1 MLGGGALSWDHL
13 SPFPPLGSDLEVP
26 GSREGGFLG
35 SSLRGSGGFFLDDG
49 VLLPSSGF
57 GTRWQKLKSRSTC
70 WVGSTAPHP
79 TPSSVQMSPG
89 DPGIQASTNGTA
101 DLRKLE
107 ERHVRVTGCAEV
119 PSESGI
125 GLELRWWTQWQW
137 TRAGARTGSF
147 PDPTVLGGWDTA
159 PSSGPHLGPLV

>member
-57 GTRWQKLKSRSTC
+57 GTRWQKSKSRSTC
-70 WVGSTAPHP
+70 WVGSTP
-79 TPSSVQMSPG
+79 TPPPAVFRCPQVTRESRLLQ
-89 DPGIQASTNGTA
+89 TA
-101 DLRKLE
+101 RRICVSLR
-107 ERHVRVTGCAEV
+107 RGM
-119 PSESGI
+119 
-125 GLELRWWTQWQW
+125 
-137 TRAGARTGSF
+137 
-147 PDPTVLGGWDTA
+147 LG
-159 PSSGPHLGPLV
+159 